1 MAKIIPT
8 LNVSLDFEVANFVF
22 ASMCEYGFAKCVFV
36 EPSEILFRSCMKHL
50 NNFWTALSGD
60 KLDITPEDLWS
71 FTNETDEISEGLKN
85 EVSAYA
91 QSNHETWETLFNVW
105 LFQLRTSVK
114 HEKSPFSVMFNRNP
128 FSKRYIFK
136 IEAFFITIYE
146 LRSFFLFCKLIS
158 QWYTKFR
165 NISKV

>member
-136 IEAFFITIYE
+136 IEV
-146 LRSFFLFCKLIS
+146 FLLLFTNCNHFS
-158 QWYTKFR
+158 CFV
-165 NISKV
+165 N